1 MEFKNQI
8 VSNLTTKGLSTSSIN
23 LYLKNLERL
32 NDGLP
37 LKDFK
42 FLNDVE
48 GIIKQLEKYKD
59 TTKRGYLI
67 SIVSVLECCKDKSKI
82 LAMLYKKYYDE
93 MIKIND
99 KIKEIPS
106 EKLSE
111 VQANNWIDWNA
122 VVKKYDELVEE
133 VKLFSSNKEINKTQ
147 YNKLLELMVLAL
159 YRWIPPRRSEF
170 SNMFIV
176 KKLNGQSPEYN
187 YLSIGDKKFLFNQY
201 KTVKKYGP
209 EFIDIPD
216 ELMTIIMIY
225 LKYHPLIRGKKVY
238 DVPFLIYHNEEA
250 FNKVNSITR
259 VLNKV
264 FNMKI
269 SSSMLRHIWNTGQYG
284 DTIKAMKDNAD
295 KMGHSLEQAIAY
307 IKDESTIEPKVEKPK
322 MKKIQVAFS

>member
-1 MEFKNQI
+1 MEFKQNIISQ
-8 VSNLTTKGLSTSSIN
+8 LTTKGLSPSSIN
-23 LYLKNLERL
+23 LYIKNLERL

-42 FLNDVE
+42 FLADVE
-48 GIIKQLEKYKD
+48 SILKQLEKYKN

-67 SIVSVLECCKDKSKI
+67 SIVSVLECTKEKSKI
-82 LAMLYKKYYDE
+82 LNMLYKKYYDQ
-93 MIKIND
+93 MIIIND
-99 KIKEIPS
+99 KIKEVPS

-111 VQANNWIDWNA
+111 VQADNWIDWNA
-122 VVKKYDELVEE
+122 VVKKYDELVES
-133 VKLFSSNKEINKTQ
+133 VKLFSNNKEINKVQ

-170 SNMFIV
+170 SNMFII

-187 YLSIGDKKFLFNQY
+187 YLSLGDKKFLFNQY

-209 EFIDIPD
+209 ELIDIPD
-216 ELMTIIMIY
+216 ELMAIILLY

-238 DVPFLIYHNEEA
+238 DVPFLIYYNGET

-259 VLNKV
+259 ILNKV

-269 SSSMLRHIWNTGQYG
+269 SSSMLRHIWNTGQFG
-284 DTIKAMKDNAD
+284 DTIKVMKDNAN
-295 KMGHSLEQAIAY
+295 KMGHSLEQAISY
-307 IKDESTIEPKVEKPK
+307 IKDDSTIEPKVEKPK

>member
-1 MEFKNQI
+1 
-8 VSNLTTKGLSTSSIN
+8 LTTKGLSPSSIN

-42 FLNDVE
+42 FLNDIE
-48 GIIKQLEKYKD
+48 GVLKFLEKYKD
-59 TTKRGYLI
+59 TTRRGYLI
-67 SIVSVLECCKDKSKI
+67 SIVSVLECCKDKNKK
-82 LAMLYKKYYDE
+82 LNELYKIFYGK
-93 MIKIND
+93 MIEIND
-99 KIKEIPS
+99 KIKEVPS

-111 VQANNWIDWNA
+111 VQANNWIDWDA
-122 VVKKYDELVEE
+122 VVKKYNELYSE
-133 VKLFSSNKEINKTQ
+133 VQLFGNNKEINKKQ
-147 YNKLLELMVLAL
+147 YEKLLELMVLAL
-159 YRWIPPRRSEF
+159 YRWIPPRRSEY

-176 KKLNGQSPEYN
+176 KKFNNQSPEYN

-216 ELMTIIMIY
+216 ELMTIIMMY

-238 DVPFLIYHNEEA
+238 DVPYLIYHNGEA

-259 VLNKV
+259 ILNKV

-295 KMGHSLEQAIAY
+295 KMGHSLEQAISY
-307 IKDESTIEPKVEKPK
+307 IKDDSTIEHKVEKPK
-322 MKKIQVAFS
+322 MKKIQVAFA